1 MVLLVYCQ
9 MAICNGAILPCKNSV
24 ESKLCILADKIDE
37 YVTTKSPEPIPTLIN
52 ITLTINDIFEVDEE
66 KKSVT
71 LAMKII
77 LEWFDFRLDVKRSNE
92 ENQMY
97 KLFI

>member
-1 MVLLVYCQ
+1 MKEILAVLFISCQ
-9 MAICNGAILPCKNSV
+9 LAICNGDILPCKKSV
-24 ESKLCILADKIDE
+24 ESKLCFLADKTDE

-71 LAMKII
+71 FK
-77 LEWFDFRLDVKRSNE
+77 
-92 ENQMY
+92 
-97 KLFI
+97 KLSQIKAETHQIK